1 MKIFILIICS
11 FFISCASDKNL
22 IQEKSLPEESNSNIK
37 NEVSTNQD
45 VHLGWSDQDTYTVKI
60 ISSDI
65 DSAIDAARHKILHDI
80 VKVRMLN
87 ESRFTDISKISQEF
101 EKPLKNGRVLSQQPV
116 SGGIEIYYQI
126 TDKDLRQ
133 KFERK

>member
-1 MKIFILIICS
+1 MKIFIIIICS
-11 FFISCASDKNL
+11 IFISCASDKNL
-22 IQEKSLPEESNSNIK
+22 IEEKSSPEKSSKITS
-37 NEVSTNQD
+37 EVSANQD

-60 ISSDI
+60 ISRDI

-116 SGGIEIYYQI
+116 TGGIEIYYQI